1 MSILVVGSVAFDSV
15 KTPSGEVENVLG
27 GAANYF
33 SMAAHFFSPVRL
45 VGVVG
50 DDFPKSHIEYLES
63 KKICTKGL
71 SCAPGKTFHWRGEYG
86 DDLSQAKTLSTH
98 LNVFEHFN
106 PELPKDYRKT
116 EYLFLANIDPDLQ
129 LRVLQQ
135 MEKPKLVIS
144 DTMNFWID
152 RKRPEL
158 ERVLRSVH
166 ILLIN
171 EGEARQLTSQNHL
184 IDAAKKIH
192 ELGPWGVVIKRGE
205 YGSFLYFDG
214 KIFALPAY
222 PVKEVR
228 DPTGAGDTFAGG
240 FIGYLARERRP
251 LDEMLLKR
259 AMAFGTILASFNI
272 EDFSFNRLME
282 ISWSDIESRYHQL
295 LSSVNDQS
303 D

>member
-15 KTPSGEVENVLG
+15 KTPYGEVENVLG

-33 SMAAHFFSPVRL
+33 SMAARFFSPVRL

-50 DDFPKSHIEYLES
+50 DDFPENHITYLES

-71 SCAPGKTFHWRGEYG
+71 SRLPGKTFHWRGEYG
-86 DDLSQAKTLSTH
+86 DDLSQARTLSTS

-106 PELPKDYRKT
+106 PELPTNYRES

-135 MEKPKLVIS
+135 MEKPKLIVS

-152 RKRPEL
+152 RKRSAL
-158 ERVLRSVH
+158 ERILRSVH
-166 ILLIN
+166 LLLIN
-171 EGEARQLTSQNHL
+171 EGEARQLTSEDHL

-192 ELGPWGVVIKRGE
+192 ELGPSGVVIKRGE
-205 YGSFLYFDG
+205 YGSFLSFDG
-214 KIFALPAY
+214 KIFVLPAY
-222 PVKEVR
+222 PLKEVR

-240 FIGYLARERRP
+240 F
-251 LDEMLLKR
+251 
-259 AMAFGTILASFNI
+259 
-272 EDFSFNRLME
+272 
-282 ISWSDIESRYHQL
+282 
-295 LSSVNDQS
+295 
-303 D
+303 

>member
-1 MSILVVGSVAFDSV
+1 MGSVAFDSV
-15 KTPSGEVENVLG
+15 KTPYGEVENVLG

-33 SMAAHFFSPVRL
+33 SMAARFFSPVRL

-50 DDFPKSHIEYLES
+50 DDFPENHITYLES
-63 KKICTKGL
+63 KKICAKGL
-71 SCAPGKTFHWRGEYG
+71 SRVPGKTFHWRGEYG
-86 DDLSQAKTLSTH
+86 NDLSQAKTLSTS

-106 PELPKDYRKT
+106 PELPKNYRES

-129 LRVLQQ
+129 LRVLDQ
-135 MEKPKLVIS
+135 MEKPKFIAL

-152 RKRPEL
+152 RKRSAL
-158 ERVLRSVH
+158 ERILRSVH
-166 ILLIN
+166 LLLIN
-171 EGEARQLTSQNHL
+171 EGEARQLTSENRL

-192 ELGPWGVVIKRGE
+192 ELGPRGVVIKRGE

-214 KIFALPAY
+214 KIFVLPAY

-240 FIGYLARERRP
+240 FIGYLAREKRS
-251 LDEMLLKR
+251 LDDMLLKR
-259 AMAFGTILASFNI
+259 AMAYGTVLASFNI

-282 ISWSDIESRYHQL
+282 IGCEDIDLRYQHFREMIAL
-295 LSSVNDQS
+295 
-303 D
+303 